1 MFLCDFKVNEEQS
14 QDDGTL
20 PHTYSLIV
28 WAFRLIIEYVG
39 NSEDFR
45 DRERTSTKCADLVAV
60 NQIFPT

>member
-1 MFLCDFKVNEEQS
+1 MFLCDFKVN
-14 QDDGTL
+14 DGT
-20 PHTYSLIV
+20 HTYSLIV

-60 NQIFPT
+60 SQIFPT